1 MLINFIKI
9 QLILKQIRTFQQQS
23 SLHDKDFSFFLIP
36 FLNPLMKKQ
45 TKLML
50 KYLLKKSMLV
60 CLKIYFLNYSLFKK
74 IDTTSFQIGDPNY
87 LLQWHTQVPLMISI
101 KQSQSTID
109 QFYV

>member
-50 KYLLKKSMLV
+50 KYLLKKSMLII
-60 CLKIYFLNYSLFKK
+60 LFLRKQIQHRFKQEIPTICFNGIHKSL
-74 IDTTSFQIGDPNY
+74 Q
-87 LLQWHTQVPLMISI
+87 
-101 KQSQSTID
+101 
-109 QFYV
+109 